1 MSGLLDE
8 SLFTALWFLDLLLEW
23 APPPVEDLHTK
34 SVGEQLFI

>member
-23 APPPVEDLHTK
+23 PPVEDLREKERLH
-34 SVGEQLFI
+34 S